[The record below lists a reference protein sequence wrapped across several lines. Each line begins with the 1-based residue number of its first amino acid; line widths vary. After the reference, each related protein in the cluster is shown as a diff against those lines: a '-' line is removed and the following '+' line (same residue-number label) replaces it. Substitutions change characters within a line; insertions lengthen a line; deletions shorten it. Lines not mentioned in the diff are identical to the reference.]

1 MKADVRVLARKI
13 YEEPSA
19 YEQADGF
26 QVEIKPVPDEGK
38 PGVMDAREF
47 YIRKAFYELQKKLPP
62 AKPNIELIRRQTQ
75 TYCKP
80 LSQGDIEEKSF
91 TVNVGEREIPVFYY
105 DGKTGDNVAAL
116 VYIHG
121 GSFIAGRAESYR
133 EPCRYIAENAGCVVF
148 NIDYSLAPENPYPAA
163 VTECVALI
171 GHIYDKYEE
180 FGIDRNKIVLS
191 GDSAG
196 GNLAVAAAMSCSD
209 RIKIRRLELFYPV
222 VDLYSQDGLY
232 EWSEDKYVIDD
243 EQRDIIESRLVL
255 GRADGKGNNSLMEM
269 ILQAYLGERFEE
281 LKRDARVSMVYG
293 DLGGLPG
300 CTLYTAEF
308 DGLRLQEEYFA
319 GEYIKSGNEC
329 RIIRYNGVSHAFLDY
344 TGVVPQAEAA
354 LLELSEELKR
364 L

>member
-1 MKADVRVLARKI
+1 MKADVRELARKI
-13 YEEPSA
+13 YEEPSV
-19 YEQADGF
+19 YEEADGF
-26 QVEIKPVPDEGK
+26 QVEIKPVPDDGK

-62 AKPNIELIRRQTQ
+62 AKPDIELIRRQTQ

-80 LSQGDIEEKSF
+80 LSQGDIEEKRF

-105 DGKTGDNVAAL
+105 DGKTGDNAAAL

-133 EPCRYIAENAGCVVF
+133 EPCRYIAEAAGCVVF

-196 GNLAVAAAMSCSD
+196 GNLAVAAAMGCSD

-243 EQRDIIESRLVL
+243 EQR
-255 GRADGKGNNSLMEM
+255 EM
-269 ILQAYLGERFEE
+269 ILQAYLGGRFEE
-281 LKRDARVSMVYG
+281 LKRDSRVSMVYG

>member
-1 MKADVRVLARKI
+1 MKADVRELARKI
-13 YEEPSA
+13 YEAPSS
-19 YEQADGF
+19 YEQAEGVK
-26 QVEIKPVPDEGK
+26 VEIKAVPDAERS
-38 PGVMDAREF
+38 GVMDAREF
-47 YIRKAFYELQKKLPP
+47 YIRKAFYELQKKLPHAAP
-62 AKPNIELIRRQTQ
+62 DLELIRRQTQ

-80 LSQGDIEEKSF
+80 IARGDIEEKRF
-91 TVNVGEREIPVFYY
+91 TLSVGGREIPVLYY
-105 DGKTGDNVAAL
+105 DGRTGDNAAAL
-116 VYIHG
+116 IYIHG

-133 EPCRYIAENAGCVVF
+133 EPCRYIAETAGCVVF

-163 VTECVALI
+163 LTECAALI
-171 GHIYDKYEE
+171 GHIYDSCKE

-196 GNLAVAAAMSCSD
+196 GNLAAAAAMSCRD
-209 RIKIRRLELFYPV
+209 GIKIKRLELFYPV
-222 VDLYSQDGLY
+222 VDLYSRDGLY
-232 EWSEDKYVIDD
+232 EWSEDKYAIDS

-255 GRADGKGNNSLMEM
+255 GRADGKGNDSLMDM
-269 ILQAYLGERFEE
+269 IIRAYLGERFEE
-281 LKRDARVSMVYG
+281 LMRDSRVSMIYG
-293 DLGGLPG
+293 DLGGLPA
-300 CTLYTAEF
+300 CTIYTAEF